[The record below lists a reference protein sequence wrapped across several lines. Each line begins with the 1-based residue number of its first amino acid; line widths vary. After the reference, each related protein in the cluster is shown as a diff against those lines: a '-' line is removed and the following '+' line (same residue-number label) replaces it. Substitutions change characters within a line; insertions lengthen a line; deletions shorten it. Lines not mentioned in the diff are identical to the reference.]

1 MNLKRMIRGV
11 RSIGRIRE
19 VVRCR
24 QDQVDWF
31 ILLRGFL
38 RLGGPVFPHRV
49 LTRDGWVVDATDWSD
64 LRSIWVVFWGGEYL
78 LHGDEQVIIDAGA
91 NIGAFTVF
99 ACRRCPAARIWA
111 VEAFPETVS
120 RLRETIELNRIE
132 QRVKVVQAALVGRAG
147 TVYFDAAPG
156 TLRDSRKVVEGAGE
170 QALRVEGM
178 TLDRLLSRVDCCEI
192 DYLKMDIEGAEYQVF
207 ENASYE
213 SLRRVRRIGME
224 YHGTGSY
231 EKLLNRLKTAG
242 FEVTRHLRKG
252 HAGILEVQRSD

>member
-1 MNLKRMIRGV
+1 
-11 RSIGRIRE
+11 
-19 VVRCR
+19 
-24 QDQVDWF
+24 
-31 ILLRGFL
+31 
-38 RLGGPVFPHRV
+38 
-49 LTRDGWVVDATDWSD
+49 
-64 LRSIWVVFWGGEYL
+64 
-78 LHGDEQVIIDAGA
+78 
-91 NIGAFTVF
+91 
-99 ACRRCPAARIWA
+99 
-111 VEAFPETVS
+111 
-120 RLRETIELNRIE
+120 
-132 QRVKVVQAALVGRAG
+132 
-147 TVYFDAAPG
+147 
-156 TLRDSRKVVEGAGE
+156 
-170 QALRVEGM
+170 M